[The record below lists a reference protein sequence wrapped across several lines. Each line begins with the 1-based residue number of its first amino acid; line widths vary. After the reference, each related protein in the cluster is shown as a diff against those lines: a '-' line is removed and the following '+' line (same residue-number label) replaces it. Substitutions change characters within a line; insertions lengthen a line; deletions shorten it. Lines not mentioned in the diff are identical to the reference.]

1 MVRHEDA
8 ETAKVRADA
17 RAEARALNPWA
28 LLVVLVGVAASMG
41 VLATGHWRKGTVA
54 LGLCVLGAGV
64 MRAVLP
70 ERAAGLLKVR
80 RRWFDAAWL
89 LALGAGILALAMV
102 VPPHNA

>member
-1 MVRHEDA
+1 MVSLRPFTFTSQDA
-8 ETAKVRADA
+8 TLRTRSHFLADA
-17 RAEARALNPWA
+17 
-28 LLVVLVGVAASMG
+28 VVLVGVAASMG

-54 LGLCVLGAGV
+54 LGVCVLGAGV